1 MAVLL
6 SIAAAISVM
15 LALYRVYM
23 PVKVLAPN
31 KDIPAGA
38 LIGQGDI
45 GFVTISK
52 RDKHPLAVTDPGQ
65 VIGKYARDNLYSLD
79 AIISKNIVTDPKEI
93 NGFKTVVGQDETCMT
108 LKQSEVRWPQDT
120 REGDTV
126 TAVSILTGG
135 NPQVVA
141 RKIKVL
147 SVSETGKSLTGTV
160 EQIKN
165 TVSSSSES
173 GITLALQWEQVGPLL
188 FGKTQQ
194 ELWLLPEK
202 EGYDLTGDIYP
213 PGQLESLLAKIHQKR
228 TDKGVR

>member
-1 MAVLL
+1 MAALL
-6 SIAAAISVM
+6 SIAAAASV
-15 LALYRVYM
+15 LFALYRVYM

-38 LIGQGDI
+38 VIGQTDI
-45 GFVTISK
+45 GYVTLAR
-52 RDKHPLAVTDPGQ
+52 RDKHELTLTDPGQ
-65 VIGKYARDNLYSLD
+65 VIGKFARENLYNLEP
-79 AIISKNIVTDPKEI
+79 ILSKKITADLSGEAKNSVA
-93 NGFKTVVGQDETCMT
+93 QDETRIT
-108 LKQSEVRWPQDT
+108 LNKNEARWPQDT

-147 SVSETGKSLTGTV
+147 SVSETGKNLSGTV

-165 TVSSSSES
+165 NMSNSSEA
-173 GITLALQWEQVGPLL
+173 GITLALKWEQVGPLL
-188 FGKTQQ
+188 FGKTQK

-202 EGYDLTGDIYP
+202 EGYDLTGGIYA
-213 PGQLESLLAKIHQKR
+213 PGQMDSLLGSKNTKKNR
-228 TDKGVR
+228 

>member
-15 LALYRVYM
+15 LALYRVYI

-31 KDIPAGA
+31 KDIPSGS

-45 GFVTISK
+45 GYVTISR
-52 RDKHPLAVTDPGQ
+52 RDKHELAVTDPGQ
-65 VIGKYARDNLYSLD
+65 VIGRYARDNLYSMD
-79 AIISKNIVTDPKEI
+79 AIISKNIVDPKEI

-108 LKQSEVRWPQDT
+108 LKQSEARWPQDT

-126 TAVSILTGG
+126 TAVSIPTGG
-135 NPQVVA
+135 DPQVVA

-147 SVSETGKSLTGTV
+147 SVSETDKNLTGTV
-160 EQIKN
+160 EQIRN
-165 TVSSSSES
+165 TVSSNSEA
-173 GITLALQWEQVGPLL
+173 GITLALKWEQVGPLL
-188 FGKTQQ
+188 FGKTQK

-202 EGYDLTGDIYP
+202 EGYDLTKDIYP
-213 PGQLESLLAKIHQKR
+213 PGRLDSLLRSKNTPKMNR
-228 TDKGVR
+228 